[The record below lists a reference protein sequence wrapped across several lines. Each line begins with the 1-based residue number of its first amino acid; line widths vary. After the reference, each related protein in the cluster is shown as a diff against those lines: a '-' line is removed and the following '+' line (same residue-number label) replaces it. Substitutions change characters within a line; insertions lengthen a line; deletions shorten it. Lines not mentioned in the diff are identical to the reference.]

1 MTKILT
7 RFAPSPT
14 GLLHIGNVRTAL
26 VCYLLSKSQGGEFM
40 LRLDDTDTE
49 RSKAEYAEQIQ
60 KDLRWLGLDWDQ
72 FARQSERMDRYE
84 EVKREL
90 IKAGRMYPC
99 YETQEELEIKRKMLL
114 GRGLPPVYDRAALKL
129 TEEEKAAFEAKGRKP
144 HWRFKLDETAT
155 IEWDDLVKGH
165 TKFEAKNMSDPVI
178 IRENGAPTYMLPSTV
193 DDIDFEISH
202 VVRGEDH
209 VSNTA
214 IQIQIFEALGAK
226 IPVFAHTSL
235 LKSKEGK
242 LSKRVGGFDI
252 GALRDEGVQP
262 MAITSLLARLGT
274 SDPVELRENVD
285 ELVKH
290 FDIKRFTK
298 TAANYDVEDVR
309 RLNTKLIHS
318 MSFEEVK
325 NKLPSGVDEQFWLSV
340 RPNITSLEDVREW
353 WNICREQLN
362 PEIEDAD
369 FTAEASTLLPD
380 GEWNQETWN
389 QWIEAVKAKTG
400 RKGKQLFM
408 PLRKALTA
416 REHGPELQYIL
427 PLIGREKAEA
437 RLAGKA
443 A

>member
-1 MTKILT
+1 MPDILT

-26 VCYLLSKSQGGEFM
+26 VCYLLSKSQGGQFM

-60 KDLRWLGLDWDQ
+60 KDLQWLGLEWDQ

-90 IKAGRMYPC
+90 IKLGRVYPC
-99 YETQEELEIKRKMLL
+99 YETQEELEIKRKMQL

-129 TEEEKAAFEAKGRKP
+129 TDDQKAKFEAEGRKA
-144 HWRFKLDETAT
+144 HWRFKMDEAAT
-155 IEWDDLVKGH
+155 IEWNDLVKGS
-165 TKFEAKNMSDPVI
+165 TKFEAKNISDPVI

-193 DDIDFEISH
+193 DDIDFKISH

-209 VSNTA
+209 VTNTA

-226 IPVFAHTSL
+226 VPVFAHTSL

-252 GALRDEGVQP
+252 GALREEGIQP

-274 SDPVELRENVD
+274 SDSVELRGNIG
-285 ELVKH
+285 ELVQH
-290 FDIKRFTK
+290 FDISRFTK

-309 RLNTKLIHS
+309 RLNTKLIHA
-318 MSFEEVK
+318 MDFDTVK
-325 NKLPSGVDEQFWLSV
+325 DKLPSGADEQFWLSV
-340 RPNITSLEDVREW
+340 RGNIESIEDVREW
-353 WNICREQLN
+353 WNICREPLT
-362 PEIEDAD
+362 PDIEDAS
-369 FTAEASTLLPD
+369 FTAEASALLPE
-380 GEWNQETWN
+380 GEWTVQTWN
-389 QWIEAVKAKTG
+389 EWIDAVKTKTG

-427 PLIGREKAEA
+427 PLIGREKAVA

>member
-1 MTKILT
+1 MTILT

-14 GLLHIGNVRTAL
+14 GYLHIGNVRTAL
-26 VCYLLSKSQGGEFM
+26 VCYLLTKSQGGEFM

-49 RSKAEYAEQIQ
+49 RSKSEYAEQIQ
-60 KDLRWLGLDWDQ
+60 KDLKWLGLEWDQ

-90 IKAGRMYPC
+90 IKAGRVYAC

-129 TEEEKAAFEAKGRKP
+129 TNEEKQALEAKGRKP

-155 IEWDDLVKGH
+155 IEWNDLVKGPV
-165 TKFEAKNMSDPVI
+165 KFEAKNISDPVI

-193 DDIDFEISH
+193 DDADFGITH

-214 IQIQIFEALGAK
+214 IQIQMFEALGAK
-226 IPVFAHTSL
+226 PPIFAHTSL
-235 LKSKEGK
+235 LKTKEGK

-252 GALRDEGVQP
+252 GALREEGVQP

-274 SDPVELRENVD
+274 SDSVELRQNVE

-290 FDIKRFTK
+290 FDISRFTK
-298 TAANYDVEDVR
+298 TAANYDVEDVY
-309 RLNTKLIHS
+309 RLNKKLLHA
-318 MSFEEVK
+318 MSFEEAK
-325 NKLPSGVDEQFWLSV
+325 EKLPSGVDEDFWLSV
-340 RPNITSLEDVREW
+340 RANISSFDEVREW
-353 WNICREQLN
+353 WSICRESLT
-362 PEIEDAD
+362 PEIEDAS
-369 FTAEASTLLPD
+369 FTAEASTLLPA
-380 GEWNQETWN
+380 GEWNEATWN
-389 QWIEAVKAKTG
+389 EWIEQVKAKTG